1 MMALWSAGAPPLVLA
16 SQSRTRQDLLANAGI
31 RFEAIPAAIDER
43 AIEAQLA
50 GSGAGASEI
59 AVHLSLVKA
68 LKISAK
74 MPGRLVVGADQMLCF
89 EDRLFAKA
97 ADLAAA
103 RAQLE
108 LLSGKTHEL
117 HSGCCAVRGGQV
129 LFETVSVARLSCREL
144 SAAFIETYLARAFVS
159 GSAGAYQIE
168 GLGIQLFEAIEG
180 DHFTVLGLPLLPL
193 LKFLRSEG
201 SLLS

>member
-1 MMALWSAGAPPLVLA
+1 MMALWRAGAPLVLA
-16 SQSRTRQDLLANAGI
+16 SQSRTRQDLLASAGI
-31 RFEAIPAAIDER
+31 PFEAMPAAIDER
-43 AIEAQLA
+43 AIEAQLI
-50 GSGAGASEI
+50 GVGAGASET
-59 AVHLSLVKA
+59 AVHLSLAKA

-74 MPGRLVVGADQMLCF
+74 MPGRMVIGADQTLCF
-89 EDRLFAKA
+89 DGRLFAKA

-129 LFETVSVARLSCREL
+129 LFETVSVARLSCRKL
-144 SAAFIETYLARAFVS
+144 SPEFIETYLAQACAS
-159 GSAGAYQIE
+159 GSAGIYQIE

-193 LKFLRSEG
+193 LKFLRGEG